1 MRSLILLVAVLLLAA
16 PAYLAADHH
25 ASGHGD
31 AGADIVDTAAAAGQ
45 FETLLAAA
53 EAAGLVT
60 ALQGDGP
67 LTVFAPTDDA
77 FGALPAGTIESLLLP
92 ENRDRLADILKF
104 HVVAGRVGSNALI
117 DGVEVPTLA
126 GIAATI
132 TATESGFA
140 IENARVVSTDI
151 GASNGVVHVIDRVI
165 LPPERMSRRE
175 AAAAIDM
182 AISRGVPMFNGGNPG
197 GTVAVYS
204 MTARSLMSGAS
215 LSEMEKGRLQH
226 GLSAAMRAS
235 DHHDGAWQLRY
246 ALDDVQDSLQ
256 SAAR

>member
-1 MRSLILLVAVLLLAA
+1 MRSLISLVAVLLLA

-25 ASGHGD
+25 ESGHGD
-31 AGADIVDTAAAAGQ
+31 AGADIVDTATAAGQ

-60 ALQGDGP
+60 ALQGEGP

-77 FGALPAGTIESLLLP
+77 FGVLPAGTIESLLLP
-92 ENRDRLADILKF
+92 GNRDRLADILKF
-104 HVVAGRVGSNALI
+104 HVVAGRVGSDALS
-117 DGVEVPTLA
+117 DGIEVPTLA
-126 GIAATI
+126 GVAATV

-140 IENARVVSTDI
+140 IENARIVSTDI

-165 LPPERMSRRE
+165 LPPERMSRRV

-182 AISRGVPMFNGGNPG
+182 AISRGVPMFNQGNPG

-204 MTARSLMSGAS
+204 MTARSLMADAL
-215 LSEMEKGRLQH
+215 LSEMEKSRLQH
-226 GLSAAMRAS
+226 GLSAAMGAS
-235 DHHDGAWQLRY
+235 DSHDGAWQLRY
-246 ALDDVQDSLQ
+246 ALDDVQESLQ
-256 SAAR
+256 SATR